1 MNDHQKK
8 FSVFSASRGKITS
21 SPIFCRGGEQ
31 IASPHYPRP
40 FSLLPRPF
48 SLRGSRGGPPT
59 FCGVCSSISLQIIDG
74 VEGYFSSPHSASD
87 WSTPKFW
94 PMRAKWGEEKFLS
107 TPSMICKEIENKLP
121 QNQPWIGSCLKS
133 PLPTSLFLPHA
144 PFFKDLQ
151 RNWRAKGGP
160 DTSLLRWKM
169 ICKKIEEQ
177 NLVKSKYW
185 T

>member
-59 FCGVCSSISLQIIDG
+59 FCGVLLWNYLPIIDVG
-74 VEGYFSSPHSASD
+74 EGYFASPHPGFKRSY
-87 WSTPKFW
+87 W
-94 PMRAKWGEEKFLS
+94 PRNVTSRPINCGTSKIWTNERRAWGNSNPSPFLK
-107 TPSMICKEIENKLP
+107 ICKGIENK
-121 QNQPWIGSCLKS
+121 
-133 PLPTSLFLPHA
+133 F
-144 PFFKDLQ
+144 
-151 RNWRAKGGP
+151 
-160 DTSLLRWKM
+160 
-169 ICKKIEEQ
+169 
-177 NLVKSKYW
+177 
-185 T
+185 

>member
-59 FCGVCSSISLQIIDG
+59 FCGVLLWNYLPIIDVG
-74 VEGYFSSPHSASD
+74 EGYFASPHPSSD
-87 WSTPKFW
+87 WSTPHILTNESEVGGRKISFH
-94 PMRAKWGEEKFLS
+94 S
-107 TPSMICKEIENKLP
+107 VN
-121 QNQPWIGSCLKS
+121 
-133 PLPTSLFLPHA
+133 
-144 PFFKDLQ
+144 DLQ
-151 RNWRAKGGP
+151 RKEQQITAKS
-160 DTSLLRWKM
+160 SLKCFLAP
-169 ICKKIEEQ
+169 Q
-177 NLVKSKYW
+177 FVALFFADH
-185 T
+185 